1 LKIFRNL
8 KLKHS
13 LCKKSSETEGEINF
27 LCSLQSGLKIFT
39 NFVPMDVLNLKQ
51 STLWTKL
58 VSIML
63 IIGMLFCIITPNFF
77 VFKWW
82 SRYAMQIT
90 IAYWVIGLLFLTLKN
105 IRLTLIAFICTSFL
119 CLHLRNAMRKDMA
132 DAAKTNEPI
141 VSVAHFNLS
150 SGIGTPEGTLSAIKQ
165 TEADIISLQE
175 VSPEWE
181 SFLNDSIACDYP
193 YNCKV
198 ATADLHSS
206 RFYSKFPFLSCD
218 TFYAQGAPNL
228 VIGFPNMYNEGK
240 LYLISSYIE
249 PPLFEQAYD
258 KLKSQLDT
266 IAAYVERLK
275 SPVITLGDYNI
286 HAFSYEIQKFR
297 LKTVLQDS
305 RRGYRPTRNDGRIAL
320 LEVPIDHIFYSNHFT
335 CIEFQTISGSQ
346 SERIGIKGLYQFNK
360 DSMMVS
366 KSKSGGHVN
375 PFQYD
380 KKITKK

>member
-1 LKIFRNL
+1 MEKSVCFDILK
-8 KLKHS
+8 
-13 LCKKSSETEGEINF
+13 NF
-27 LCSLQSGLKIFT
+27 P
-39 NFVPMDVLNLKQ
+39 NFAPMDVLNLKQ
-51 STLWTKL
+51 STVWTKL

-63 IIGMLFCIITPNFF
+63 IVGMLFCIVTPNFYIF
-77 VFKWW
+77 TWW

-119 CLHLRNAMRKDMA
+119 CLHLRNTTNKALVA
-132 DAAKTNEPI
+132 PAKTNEPI
-141 VSVAHFNLS
+141 ISVAHFNLS
-150 SGIGTPEGTLSAIKQ
+150 SGTGTPEATLSSIKK
-165 TEADIISLQE
+165 TDVDIISLQE

-193 YNCKV
+193 YTCKV

-218 TFYAQGAPNL
+218 TFYAQGVPNL

-249 PPLFEQAYD
+249 PPLFEEAYM
-258 KLKSQLDT
+258 KMKNQLDT
-266 IAAYVERLK
+266 IAAHVDRLQ

-297 LKTVLQDS
+297 LEAFLQES

-346 SERIGIKGLYQFNK
+346 RERIGIKGLYQFNK

-366 KSKSGGHVN
+366 KTKLGGHVN
-375 PFQYD
+375 PFRQEQ
-380 KKITKK
+380 KITKK